1 MLSTI
6 IGLFKPRKKLTS
18 MDTET
23 LTKRIEECVIPDD
36 REIILDYLEMMDEK
50 MENEKDALV
59 FKECKGVL
67 ILMKILK
74 KMMSDAIIVRLAL
87 TVLDSA
93 RPYKEVIMDFIQ
105 YGGVDLL
112 QKIGAEHDKELFLMV
127 FVPQFLKDILAIGA
141 AAAMI
146 DITYEESNLLMCR
159 NCQEVLERAKFK
171 GILGLVDVKVP
182 KTSDRVNR
190 VVMFMENYTNRRD
203 VQLLALDALMT
214 YAKNC
219 K

>member
-1 MLSTI
+1 MI
-6 IGLFKPRKKLTS
+6 MGMIAPRKKLTS
-18 MDTET
+18 MDTQT

-36 REIILDYLEMMDEK
+36 REIILDYFEMMDEK

-67 ILMKILK
+67 IVMKILK
-74 KMMSDAIIVRLAL
+74 KMITDAIIVRLGL
-87 TVLDSA
+87 TILDSA

-105 YGGVDLL
+105 FGGVDLL
-112 QKIGAEHDKELFLMV
+112 QKIQIENDKDLYLVV
-127 FVPQFLKDILAIGA
+127 FVPAFMKDILAIGA
-141 AAAMI
+141 AAAMV

-159 NCQEVLERAKFK
+159 NCQEVLERSKFK
-171 GILGLVDVKVP
+171 GILGLVDVSIP
-182 KTSDRVNR
+182 KTADRVNR
-190 VVMFMENYTNRRD
+190 VVMFMENYTSRKD

-219 K
+219 KLL